1 MKLRLQCA
9 DMLPASTK
17 PGLDNFHGKGAF
29 GTAMEEVMAASASG
43 LPLRA
48 ETPNALLRKQAQI
61 GSYPGTGES
70 EQAIDDSSGDTHVAH
85 EVLAQ
90 QIQAGAK
97 SVHLTQPAGPSG
109 LTNGQGSQNPD
120 PKAYSLNVSPLLDQP
135 PPERMREDPIHQ
147 ASHRQSPVVQ
157 ELHAKSHDIALMK
170 GSSSRAIHK
179 AETMRSAL
187 THPFDAQAA
196 GVPAVVSQPID
207 GVNGIMGVMPMLR
220 LQPAGPRS
228 QSDGPQPLQS
238 SATALGGQVRG
249 QRAMALRHG
258 DLRGTPLAAPAQ
270 LTAAQLPKTA
280 VGLGGK
286 VSESVPADIKPVN
299 LTKQHPS
306 SPSIGKAHT
315 DGVVAPNQAFRPQ
328 AAQAA
333 VSDDANAQQTDARA
347 LNAEKKIETAE
358 VVSDVKNS
366 GAGYPAPMPP
376 TAQHPTLPNVAP
388 TMIHVAEKSMAMHRP
403 ETSATQVLQKMDFA
417 GPSGPVQLR
426 MDARR
431 LDVGVSSGALGWVEV
446 RATTG
451 ASGRVDATV
460 HVQND
465 ASAQVLSNQS
475 REISDYARE
484 HSVQLGEV
492 SVGVGTGDNAQSQS
506 RSTDTPAGNETR
518 VRRSERPLA
527 DAEQTHYAAEAV
539 SLISVRA

>member
-17 PGLDNFHGKGAF
+17 PGPEDFHGKGAF

-61 GSYPGTGES
+61 GSYPGTAES
-70 EQAIDDSSGDTHVAH
+70 EEAIDDLSEDTHVPQ
-85 EVLAQ
+85 EVLAPK
-90 QIQAGAK
+90 IQAGGKFAHPAEQ
-97 SVHLTQPAGPSG
+97 SELTS
-109 LTNGQGSQNPD
+109 TQGSQNPD
-120 PKAYSLNVSPLLDQP
+120 SKAYSVKVSPLLEQR
-135 PPERMREDPIHQ
+135 PPERMREDPINQ

-179 AETMRSAL
+179 AETMGNAP
-187 THPFDAQAA
+187 THPVVGQAA
-196 GVPAVVSQPID
+196 GVPPVVSQPID
-207 GVNGIMGVMPMLR
+207 GVMGVMAMPR
-220 LQPAGPRS
+220 LQPAGPGS
-228 QSDGPQPLQS
+228 QSDGSQPLQS
-238 SATALGGQVRG
+238 SSTALGGQVRG
-249 QRAMALRHG
+249 QRAMALSHG
-258 DLRGTPLAAPAQ
+258 DLRGTSLAAPAQ

-280 VGLGGK
+280 AGPGGK
-286 VSESVPADIKPVN
+286 ISEPVPADTNPVS
-299 LTKQHPS
+299 LTKPHAS
-306 SPSIGKAHT
+306 SPSIGRAHT

-328 AAQAA
+328 AAHVA
-333 VSDDANAQQTDARA
+333 VSDDATAQQTDARA
-347 LNAEKKIETAE
+347 LNTEKKIETAE
-358 VVSDVKNS
+358 VKSDVKTG

-376 TAQHPTLPNVAP
+376 LVQHPTLPNVAP
-388 TMIHVAEKSMAMHRP
+388 TVIHTAEKSMAMHRP

-475 REISDYARE
+475 REISEYARE

-506 RSTDTPAGNETR
+506 RSTNTPDGNGTR

-527 DAEQTHYAAEAV
+527 DAEQTHYAGEAV

>member
-1 MKLRLQCA
+1 
-9 DMLPASTK
+9 
-17 PGLDNFHGKGAF
+17 
-29 GTAMEEVMAASASG
+29 
-43 LPLRA
+43 
-48 ETPNALLRKQAQI
+48 
-61 GSYPGTGES
+61 
-70 EQAIDDSSGDTHVAH
+70 
-85 EVLAQ
+85 
-90 QIQAGAK
+90 
-97 SVHLTQPAGPSG
+97 
-109 LTNGQGSQNPD
+109 
-120 PKAYSLNVSPLLDQP
+120 
-135 PPERMREDPIHQ
+135 
-147 ASHRQSPVVQ
+147 
-157 ELHAKSHDIALMK
+157 
-170 GSSSRAIHK
+170 
-179 AETMRSAL
+179 
-187 THPFDAQAA
+187 
-196 GVPAVVSQPID
+196 
-207 GVNGIMGVMPMLR
+207 
-220 LQPAGPRS
+220 
-228 QSDGPQPLQS
+228 
-238 SATALGGQVRG
+238 
-249 QRAMALRHG
+249 MALRHG

-280 VGLGGK
+280 VGLGGNA
-286 VSESVPADIKPVN
+286 SESVPADTKPVN

-315 DGVVAPNQAFRPQ
+315 DGAVPPNQAFRPQ
-328 AAQAA
+328 AAHAA
-333 VSDDANAQQTDARA
+333 VSNDANPQQTDSRA
-347 LNAEKKIETAE
+347 LNTEKKIETAE
-358 VVSDVKNS
+358 VKSDVKSS

-376 TAQHPTLPNVAP
+376 IVQHPTLPNVAS
-388 TMIHVAEKSMAMHRP
+388 TVIHVAEKSMAMHRP

-492 SVGVGTGDNAQSQS
+492 SVGVGTGDNAQSES
-506 RSTDTPAGNETR
+506 RSTDTPDENETR
-518 VRRSERPLA
+518 IRRSERPLA